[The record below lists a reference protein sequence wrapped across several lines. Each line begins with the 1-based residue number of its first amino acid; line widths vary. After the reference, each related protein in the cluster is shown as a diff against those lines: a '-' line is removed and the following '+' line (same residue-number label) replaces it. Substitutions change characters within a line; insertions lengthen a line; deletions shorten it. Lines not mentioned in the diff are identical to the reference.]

1 MSYYFRESSSFLHT
15 VKIIV
20 TKQAVPPMKL
30 ETGSARK
37 TPFIPSPPTVGSHS
51 VSGMTMI
58 AFRSREKNTACFAF
72 PSAVNVDYPA
82 NYSDIIKIPKK
93 YKCIA
98 GTPSANNSGSLLNM

>member
-1 MSYYFRESSSFLHT
+1 
-15 VKIIV
+15 
-20 TKQAVPPMKL
+20 MKL

-37 TPFIPSPPTVGSHS
+37 TPFVPSPPTVGSHS

-72 PSAVNVDYPA
+72 PSAVNVDCPVKLQRHL
-82 NYSDIIKIPKK
+82 KIPKK

-98 GTPSANNSGSLLNM
+98 GTPFRLTIPVRC